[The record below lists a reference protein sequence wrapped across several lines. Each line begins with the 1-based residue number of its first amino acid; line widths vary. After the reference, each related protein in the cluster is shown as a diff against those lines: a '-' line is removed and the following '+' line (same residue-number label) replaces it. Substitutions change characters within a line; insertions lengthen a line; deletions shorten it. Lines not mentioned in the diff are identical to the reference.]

1 MLFAPGLI
9 VKEFASRAIMPPS
22 VRSMRCFA
30 FRVSHDKTIKLSVFW
45 GLSPRNRKMC
55 PTSTRVRTA
64 FDRLFSL
71 YDSGMHATPM
81 CRMSMKGAAMAMLSG
96 LDGARFMA
104 SFGFLISEN

>member
-1 MLFAPGLI
+1 MCNNA
-9 VKEFASRAIMPPS
+9 A
-22 VRSMRCFA
+22 VRQIYEVLCF
-30 FRVSHDKTIKLSVFW
+30 
-45 GLSPRNRKMC
+45 P
-55 PTSTRVRTA
+55 RVRNA

-96 LDGARFMA
+96 LDSARFMA